1 MSMTQAGFVLTNLA
15 AIGWGGLLYRGSSGR
30 PIWERLGIAVLPFLG
45 CTVAWHWVVSIA
57 FQSMASFWNGA
68 RLAPAIGLLHG
79 YRLYYPAT
87 EGPINGWIYGP
98 ISSVAYL
105 PAALLG
111 NAGVKV
117 LVGRG
122 LSLFYYY
129 APAAWLLLRGGE
141 GRKGRPG
148 VGEFLLFLT
157 FVLLTT
163 NSHALRYSA
172 TEVHA
177 DAPTL
182 ALAALAIATMVRGGG
197 GQNPWTCSLALI
209 LAVLAVWSK
218 QLTVPILIVVLPA
231 YALATGALKSP
242 VRSLLPGIVGG
253 LAITVTLFLV
263 LDPSSLLLNIVEVP
277 GRHRFRA
284 KDLVDFLY
292 PLIVLQQKHA
302 PLLFL
307 LAVGGQARI
316 ALAADEA
323 GTDASAGRRD
333 RGWIVFLIAGLAELP
348 FSLMGYFGEG
358 GNDNSMSFSLYFLTL
373 GTLLMLKPLVGSGWL
388 NERASTNWVWYL
400 VIGLNLMLATFE
412 VEAQGDALINR
423 KGPWQDSLAAER
435 FIRAHPGEVYFPWN
449 PESHLAAEGKY
460 YHTEDGINGRSYSGI
475 STSSDHFFRHI
486 PPRTR
491 LVCYP
496 PNAAGL
502 ARVGA
507 MTYLTGFRPTKVA
520 DLPGWACYE
529 RESGEARCVKMPP
542 LK

>member
-1 MSMTQAGFVLTNLA
+1 MAQAVFLLSNFA
-15 AIGWGGLLYRGSSGR
+15 AVGWGGLLYRGSAGR
-30 PIWERLGIAVLPFLG
+30 PIWERLGIALTPFLV
-45 CTVAWHWVVSIA
+45 CTVVWHWVVSIA
-57 FQSMASFWNGA
+57 FHSMATFWNGA
-68 RLAPAIGLLHG
+68 RLAPAMGLLHG

-98 ISSVAYL
+98 VSSVAYL
-105 PAALLG
+105 PAVLLG
-111 NAGVKV
+111 DAGVKI
-117 LVGRG
+117 LVARG
-122 LSLFYYY
+122 LSLVYYY

-148 VGEFLLFLT
+148 VGEFLLFLM

-163 NSHALRYSA
+163 NSRALRYSA

-182 ALAALAIATMVRGGG
+182 ALAALAVVLMVRGGG
-197 GQNPWTCSLALI
+197 GRNPWTCSLSLI

-218 QLTVPILIVVLPA
+218 QLTIPLLLVVLPA
-231 YALATGALKSP
+231 YALATGGLKNP
-242 VRSLLPGIVGG
+242 FRSLLPGIVVG
-253 LAITVTLFLV
+253 LVITLILFFV

-284 KDLVDFLY
+284 KNLVDFLY
-292 PLIVLQQKHA
+292 PLVVLQQRHA

-307 LAVGGQARI
+307 LAVAGQAR
-316 ALAADEA
+316 LAWAAE
-323 GTDASAGRRD
+323 GLGYRD

-358 GNDNSMSFSLYFLTL
+358 GNENSMSFSLYFLAL
-373 GTLLMLKPLVGSGWL
+373 GTLLMLKPLVGSGTE
-388 NERASTNWVWYL
+388 NESRSTHWVWYL
-400 VIGLNLMLATFE
+400 VIGVSFVLAMFE
-412 VEAQGDALINR
+412 VEAMAVALVER
-423 KGPWQDSLAAER
+423 KGTWQDSAVAER

-449 PESHLAAEGKY
+449 PEAHLAAEGKY

-475 STSSDHFFRHI
+475 PTSSDHFFRHI

-502 ARVGA
+502 AQVGA
-507 MTYLTGFRPTKVA
+507 MTYLKSFRRMHVA
-520 DLPGWACYE
+520 DLPGWTCYG
-529 RESGEARCVKMPP
+529 RETN
-542 LK
+542 